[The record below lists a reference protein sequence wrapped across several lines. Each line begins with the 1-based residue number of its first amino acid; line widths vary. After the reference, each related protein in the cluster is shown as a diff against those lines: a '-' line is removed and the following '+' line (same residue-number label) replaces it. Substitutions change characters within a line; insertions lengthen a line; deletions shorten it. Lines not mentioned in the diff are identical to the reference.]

1 MTEIEQRQA
10 DRWLV
15 LKTIYDAADGSL
27 STSVSGQDLL
37 DALGMPDQQL
47 GDACNFLEDKHLIK
61 SLAVAWEHYTPYHV
75 NISRRGIEEIEKSLQ
90 TPGQPT
96 HYFPPAISIVHIEG
110 NNVGSP
116 IQSGSPGA
124 KQDVTSNVNIP
135 DIQEFISKLKAAA
148 PELDLS
154 DEDRDELTAE
164 IATVEAQINSP
175 KPKKQI
181 ISESLHSIRAILEGT
196 TGALAAT
203 GFLEIIPH
211 IRL

>member
-75 NISRRGIEEIEKSLQ
+75 NI
-90 TPGQPT
+90 
-96 HYFPPAISIVHIEG
+96 
-110 NNVGSP
+110 
-116 IQSGSPGA
+116 
-124 KQDVTSNVNIP
+124 
-135 DIQEFISKLKAAA
+135 
-148 PELDLS
+148 
-154 DEDRDELTAE
+154 
-164 IATVEAQINSP
+164 
-175 KPKKQI
+175 
-181 ISESLHSIRAILEGT
+181 
-196 TGALAAT
+196 
-203 GFLEIIPH
+203 
-211 IRL
+211 